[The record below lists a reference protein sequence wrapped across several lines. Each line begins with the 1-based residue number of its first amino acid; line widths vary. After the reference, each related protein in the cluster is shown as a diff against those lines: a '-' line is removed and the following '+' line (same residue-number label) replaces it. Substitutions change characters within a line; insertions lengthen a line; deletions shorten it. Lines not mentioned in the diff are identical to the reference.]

1 MSGFCED
8 DRKVAEY
15 PKGIFGEP
23 RDEKSPFI
31 RCLQWASNIKDSERD
46 IDLHSAK
53 ELIDTEHPN
62 RLRVV
67 LLTNCSQKTSGPDLE
82 EFMKLYK
89 HYSVPSEVLTERMRS
104 VNHSFGSATA
114 IGTDAEIAWFHFL
127 CRQVEGSGRQAFTY
141 LRNDQGGQNQSSGA
155 LSLWI
160 TCDFFLHVAKDK
172 TVTLLCFGAPKGA
185 IQRFEKLRENRFW
198 EDALHEPYLLF
209 AIIFDELHEM
219 FDGLSKVLAV
229 AIRKVEET
237 AIKQARAPQQ
247 WSLMHG
253 AQKNCTFMI
262 ETAEAI
268 MSMLD
273 AMQASLKDSPPPT
286 SPSLRKSTERAIAY
300 RQRTFKSTVLRVYS
314 LEKRAQSIIQVYQ
327 ALITQADSH
336 AMKFIAVLTLIF
348 LPVTGVATVFSSPFF
363 NVDFDLDSTP
373 LRVAQCFWKFWA
385 VVAPLTFGTCLLCM
399 LWFQFPADFSFWHP
413 ISSFR
418 EGWSVR
424 NWAQSKKEKRARRKQ
439 GKLGV

>member
-8 DRKVAEY
+8 DRRVAEY

-31 RCLQWASNIKDSERD
+31 RCMQWASNIQDGERD
-46 IDLHSAK
+46 IDFHSAK
-53 ELIDTEHPN
+53 ELIDTAHPN

-67 LLTNCSQKTSGPDLE
+67 LLTNCSQKTSGPDLK

-104 VNHSFGSATA
+104 VNYSFGSATA
-114 IGTDAEIAWFHFL
+114 IGSDAEIAWFHFL
-127 CRQVEGSGRQAFTY
+127 CRQVEGSSRQAFTY

-172 TVTLLCFGAPKGA
+172 AVTLLCFGAPKGVV
-185 IQRFEKLRENRFW
+185 QRFEKLRENRFW
-198 EDALHEPYLLF
+198 EDVLHEPYLLF

-253 AQKNCTFMI
+253 AQKY
-262 ETAEAI
+262 
-268 MSMLD
+268 L
-273 AMQASLKDSPPPT
+273 L
-286 SPSLRKSTERAIAY
+286 
-300 RQRTFKSTVLRVYS
+300 V
-314 LEKRAQSIIQVYQ
+314 
-327 ALITQADSH
+327 
-336 AMKFIAVLTLIF
+336 
-348 LPVTGVATVFSSPFF
+348 
-363 NVDFDLDSTP
+363 
-373 LRVAQCFWKFWA
+373 
-385 VVAPLTFGTCLLCM
+385 CL
-399 LWFQFPADFSFWHP
+399 
-413 ISSFR
+413 
-418 EGWSVR
+418 
-424 NWAQSKKEKRARRKQ
+424 
-439 GKLGV
+439 

>member
-31 RCLQWASNIKDSERD
+31 RCIQWASNIQDGERD
-46 IDLHSAK
+46 IDFHSAK
-53 ELIDTEHPN
+53 ELIDTAHPN

-67 LLTNCSQKTSGPDLE
+67 LLTNCSQRTSGPDLK

-114 IGTDAEIAWFHFL
+114 VGSDAEIAWFHFL
-127 CRQVEGSGRQAFTY
+127 CRQVEGSSRQAFTY

-160 TCDFFLHVAKDK
+160 TCDFFLHVGKDK
-172 TVTLLCFGAPKGA
+172 AVTLLCFGAPKGVV
-185 IQRFEKLRENRFW
+185 QRFEKLRENRFW
-198 EDALHEPYLLF
+198 EDVLHEPYLLF

-253 AQKNCTFMI
+253 AQKYLLSAF
-262 ETAEAI
+262 
-268 MSMLD
+268 D
-273 AMQASLKDSPPPT
+273 
-286 SPSLRKSTERAIAY
+286 
-300 RQRTFKSTVLRVYS
+300 
-314 LEKRAQSIIQVYQ
+314 
-327 ALITQADSH
+327 
-336 AMKFIAVLTLIF
+336 
-348 LPVTGVATVFSSPFF
+348 VFSKHA
-363 NVDFDLDSTP
+363 NNGYAGIAHL
-373 LRVAQCFWKFWA
+373 
-385 VVAPLTFGTCLLCM
+385 
-399 LWFQFPADFSFWHP
+399 
-413 ISSFR
+413 
-418 EGWSVR
+418 
-424 NWAQSKKEKRARRKQ
+424 
-439 GKLGV
+439 